1 MFLTSKNI
9 DRLVYILRITFVYLL
24 RLHAT
29 HFEGIVNSEECF
41 SFSNKDTF
49 KDFCS

>member
-9 DRLVYILRITFVYLL
+9 DRLVYILHITFVYLL
-24 RLHAT
+24 FLHAT
-29 HFEGIVNSEECF
+29 RLEGIVNSEQCF
-41 SFSNKDTF
+41 TLSNKDIF